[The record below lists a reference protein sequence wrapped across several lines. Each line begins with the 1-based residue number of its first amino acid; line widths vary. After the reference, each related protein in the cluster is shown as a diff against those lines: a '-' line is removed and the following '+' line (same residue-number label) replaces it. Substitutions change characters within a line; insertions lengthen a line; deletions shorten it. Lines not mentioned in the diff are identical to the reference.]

1 MRFRVC
7 TWTAFIL
14 LIRSSPS
21 RSLNSRISQI
31 PLNIVGPKLMKIIFW
46 LQPAFL
52 TSLWWK
58 FPELKHESVC
68 HPRLPSEW
76 KQSEWAVALL
86 VERKLILFIF
96 QFFSGIFR
104 GCAVCCVCTLLP
116 ICYHQTKGI
125 FRGGNTVRKSFVFT
139 VTIYVQVQVNRSANK
154 KINTT
159 SDQTAR
165 AQKKRQKNIGW
176 K

>member
-1 MRFRVC
+1 MNSIHF
-7 TWTAFIL
+7 AHPFIPQSVTEFQNFTDSTQHSWSEINENNF
-14 LIRSSPS
+14 LIATGVSD
-21 RSLNSRISQI
+21 
-31 PLNIVGPKLMKIIFW
+31 VALMKI
-46 LQPAFL
+46 
-52 TSLWWK
+52 
-58 FPELKHESVC
+58 
-68 HPRLPSEW
+68 PRIETRKCLPSPT
-76 KQSEWAVALL
+76 AVRMKAIRMGGCT
-86 VERKLILFIF
+86 VGRAQIDFIYF
-96 QFFSGIFR
+96 SIFFRNFSW
-104 GCAVCCVCTLLP
+104 VCCMLCVCTLLP